1 MRENI
6 YQMSK
11 ALRTLRAV
19 QWSMLASI
27 LVYTVLGELVGPRSR
42 GVDPGLSYLFST
54 LAVGI
59 VGAIFVVRRTLVQRA
74 AASLAAD
81 PDDSLSLGHWST
93 GYFVTYALCEASRCS
108 SSSGRESPSAPDFPL
123 EGGCPSTG
131 PKNCTVC
138 APLAQWC
145 VKYSKR

>member
-1 MRENI
+1 MGIENQDGSTRSCMQLDSSQKKFCLSLGKMRENI
-6 YQMSK
+6 CLMSK

-59 VGAIFVVRRTLVQRA
+59 VGAIFVVRRTLCNERPQA
-74 AASLAAD
+74 
-81 PDDSLSLGHWST
+81 W
-93 GYFVTYALCEASRCS
+93 
-108 SSSGRESPSAPDFPL
+108 PL
-123 EGGCPSTG
+123 TPT
-131 PKNCTVC
+131 TT
-138 APLAQWC
+138 
-145 VKYSKR
+145 